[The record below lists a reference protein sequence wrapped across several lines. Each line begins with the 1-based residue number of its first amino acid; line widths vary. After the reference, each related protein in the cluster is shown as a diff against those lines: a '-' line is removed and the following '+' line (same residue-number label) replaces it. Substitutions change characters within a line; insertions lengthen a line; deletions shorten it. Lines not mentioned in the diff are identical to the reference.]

1 MRLISS
7 CYVSIYVVL
16 PVSGE
21 RNKNQNYAYVGNQTT
36 DSSLQRTL
44 VSQMKM
50 KYFALNAQ
58 TDFFILYVMHTLA
71 HTVHRGK

>member
-1 MRLISS
+1 MRLINSYS
-7 CYVSIYVVL
+7 LSIYAGL

-36 DSSLQRTL
+36 DSSLQHTL

-58 TDFFILYVMHTLA
+58 TDFFILYMMHTLA